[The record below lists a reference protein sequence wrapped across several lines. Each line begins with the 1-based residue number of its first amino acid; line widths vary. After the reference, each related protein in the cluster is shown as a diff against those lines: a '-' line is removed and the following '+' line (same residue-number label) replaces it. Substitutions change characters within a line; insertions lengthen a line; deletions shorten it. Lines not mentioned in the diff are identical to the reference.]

1 MAKVGGSIWMNGHM
15 GYISAL
21 GVKYVVGIRNTT
33 MKMHIFEV
41 EF

>member
-1 MAKVGGSIWMNGHM
+1 MAKVGASIWMNGHM
-15 GYISAL
+15 GYIF
-21 GVKYVVGIRNTT
+21 GFYGKYGCGIRNTK